1 MWKALR
7 NSRLA
12 GARDRS
18 ASPRDAGAEAS
29 GTGGVIKEP
38 PMEIIGKC
46 LTADEFVAYVEQLSI
61 PEPRPTRVFL
71 HHTWKPTPETWHG
84 YDTILAMKSY
94 YERQPWTDL
103 DGREHEGWTVGPHVF
118 VAPDGIWLFSDLR
131 YDGVGVYGHNYRSRH
146 VEMVGNY
153 DPAPPSGS
161 ILADTV
167 AVLGILHER
176 LGLSVSDLA
185 FHRDF
190 STKTCPGVAVQK
202 PWMQGL
208 VQQWLAEYRRARA
221 EKMAAARRA
230 VTARVQNLLVQANPN
245 FVLSKEATRRG
256 LVGPISHEIPIELD
270 NKAYVVQFFAEALL
284 VPVPEWKGAQSLH
297 EYEEMDWGRA
307 LQEPTQAAPTEG
319 AEGTL
324 LDMPPTP
331 EDPFPYT
338 PR

>member
-161 ILADTV
+161 ILAIY
-167 AVLGILHER
+167 ARENG
-176 LGLSVSDLA
+176 
-185 FHRDF
+185 
-190 STKTCPGVAVQK
+190 
-202 PWMQGL
+202 QGMVFEL
-208 VQQWLAEYRRARA
+208 EAPDAEVEA
-221 EKMAAARRA
+221 EE
-230 VTARVQNLLVQANPN
+230 Q
-245 FVLSKEATRRG
+245 
-256 LVGPISHEIPIELD
+256 
-270 NKAYVVQFFAEALL
+270 
-284 VPVPEWKGAQSLH
+284 
-297 EYEEMDWGRA
+297 
-307 LQEPTQAAPTEG
+307 G
-319 AEGTL
+319 AE
-324 LDMPPTP
+324 PTP
-331 EDPFPYT
+331 EP
-338 PR
+338 PRPSGRPSLKVVK